1 MVKTY
6 AVLMRGVIE
15 KGEDFIAKQRDR
27 MMNLL
32 GGKITEKKI
41 EELNLK
47 INIIGSFKFEEK
59 IVNEEL

>member
-6 AVLMRGVIE
+6 AVLMKGVIE

-27 MMNLL
+27 MTNLL
-32 GGKITEKKI
+32 GGKITESKI